1 MNFNRGVLGITLI
14 LFALLITGC
23 SQLEE
28 VKPKT
33 PRKFVEKG
41 KQFAENISQQVEIEE
56 VYKLLLNQKEQLIE
70 KANELDFNPKILI
83 ALFEELEKNP
93 FNQEII
99 ELLKFH
105 ADALME
111 ETTINESHK
120 KLADVLADEIK
131 AIGPINETFFED
143 YETFNRQTYRIN
155 HIAKTLN
162 ERFGTEI
169 PEIDLSRENFAGI
182 QEVRRALGYSALI
195 DSYNKL
201 YESAE
206 KLPSDKEKDY
216 WEFYKNLFLFMADFY
231 FLEEKVAYQASF
243 KTTGLIATKLGLVKT
258 QAVLGPKGYGLLL
271 SEIHWMLR
279 GEINE
284 GWAGLLEA
292 LRNNSLV

>member
-1 MNFNRGVLGITLI
+1 MNFNIGVLGITLI

-56 VYKLLLNQKEQLIE
+56 VYKLLVNQKEQLIE

-131 AIGPINETFFED
+131 AIGRLTK
-143 YETFNRQTYRIN
+143 RSLRI
-155 HIAKTLN
+155 
-162 ERFGTEI
+162 
-169 PEIDLSRENFAGI
+169 
-182 QEVRRALGYSALI
+182 
-195 DSYNKL
+195 
-201 YESAE
+201 
-206 KLPSDKEKDY
+206 
-216 WEFYKNLFLFMADFY
+216 
-231 FLEEKVAYQASF
+231 
-243 KTTGLIATKLGLVKT
+243 TKLSTGKHTGSTILQKHLMKDLEPKYLKLIYPERILREYRELGGHLVT
-258 QAVLGPKGYGLLL
+258 QLSSIHTTNYTNQPKNCQAIKIKITGSSTRIY
-271 SEIHWMLR
+271 SCSWQI
-279 GEINE
+279 
-284 GWAGLLEA
+284 
-292 LRNNSLV
+292 STS